1 MGEDELK
8 INSKT
13 GFESELFGDYLKP
26 PEIYQ
31 KVKLKVDENGAEGAA
46 ATVTAVSTRS
56 WTKPREYIV
65 DRPFFFFI
73 KLKCPDSDTLFDGK
87 NSRFAGFENIDG
99 SPMDEQDEC
108 FFD

>member
-1 MGEDELK
+1 MKHKTLASFKMPVIDFNLDDIEDTKLDDFVEDELK

-46 ATVTAVSTRS
+46 ATVTAVST
-56 WTKPREYIV
+56 
-65 DRPFFFFI
+65 
-73 KLKCPDSDTLFDGK
+73 
-87 NSRFAGFENIDG
+87 
-99 SPMDEQDEC
+99 
-108 FFD
+108 